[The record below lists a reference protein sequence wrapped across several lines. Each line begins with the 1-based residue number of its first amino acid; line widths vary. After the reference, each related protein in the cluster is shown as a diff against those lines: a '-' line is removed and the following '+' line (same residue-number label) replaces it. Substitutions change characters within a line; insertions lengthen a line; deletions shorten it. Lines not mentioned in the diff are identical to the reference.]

1 MEGGGGGR
9 EEGGR
14 GAGGR
19 LFLIG
24 VRQSK
29 IDETVLSASSET
41 VREQG
46 ESETE

>member
-1 MEGGGGGR
+1 MGAGAG
-9 EEGGR
+9 

-29 IDETVLSASSET
+29 IDKTISSASSET
-41 VREQG
+41 VREEG